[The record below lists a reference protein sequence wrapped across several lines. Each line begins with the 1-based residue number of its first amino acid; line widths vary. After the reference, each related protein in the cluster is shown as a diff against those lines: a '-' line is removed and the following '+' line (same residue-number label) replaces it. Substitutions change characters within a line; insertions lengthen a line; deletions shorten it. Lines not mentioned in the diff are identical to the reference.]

1 MDAITINQGY
11 SQKYV
16 EVLGLK
22 VLSDYDDIGVILNI
36 ANFAKRIFE
45 TVELRWSEVNIH
57 SISKLLMKK
66 GVPVTDFKVIFKDI
80 QKQVSRRLYE
90 GRVMEEEEHA
100 SLGWFEIDGDLVFKA
115 NAVYTADGVK
125 PSNYAGSYDIQS
137 SGNLAAFV
145 DMLIKCVVGNTEL
158 SAICSMAAAATV
170 LPYANDVWKTSFYN
184 AICHL
189 VGNSSTGKSTAA
201 YLFVALGS
209 SPEGVGAMMLSFL
222 ATPNALVQQ
231 IGGNQGYPCAI
242 DEFSTGGGKKFW
254 SDFVYTLANGL
265 GKARC
270 CAGGSKV
277 SQASTFSTV
286 FLTTGEAGILSRCN
300 KNEGVRARLF
310 EFNVDSW
317 TRSADESNYIKKI
330 CKANFGF
337 VTPLIAQELLA
348 NGDIWYEHFRD
359 WRHIIKAQIAE
370 DKLILGIGD
379 RITDVVALFMVSCE
393 IVNSVLR
400 ICLDVEGVF
409 DFFYEHIIF
418 KNAEDANLGIRAHD
432 AILRHFVRY
441 KDRFVDEF
449 DACWMGV
456 EGFVVPPDKEG
467 IRVCLS
473 DKQRS
478 HKGADGK
485 DYRDYIV
492 FYPDA
497 LETILT
503 NAGFSDVRVAMKAMH
518 KEKLLKTKDASRE
531 TYDVTFDGVKI
542 PAYIV
547 WFDDTNY

>member
-1 MDAITINQGY
+1 MDAVTINQGC

-22 VLSDYDDIGVILNI
+22 VLSDCDDIGVVLSI
-36 ANFAKRIFE
+36 ANYMKRKFE
-45 TVELRWSEVNIH
+45 TIEVKWSTMTVASIGRLLR
-57 SISKLLMKK
+57 KK
-66 GVPVTDFKVIFKDI
+66 GVPSTEMRGIFKDI
-80 QKQVSRRLYE
+80 ETQICRKLYRGQV
-90 GRVMEEEEHA
+90 VNEEEHET
-100 SLGWFEIDGDLVFKA
+100 LGWAELDGNLVFKA
-115 NAVYTADGVK
+115 DAIYTVTGK
-125 PSNYAGSYDIQS
+125 RLSTYAGSFNIQS
-137 SGNLAAFV
+137 SGSLEVFV
-145 DMLIKCVVGNTEL
+145 DMLITHVVGNIPL
-158 SAICSMAAAATV
+158 SAICCMAAAATV
-170 LPYANDVWKTSFYN
+170 LPYANEVWRV
-184 AICHL
+184 AICNPIIHL
-189 VGNSSTGKSTAA
+189 VGNSSTGKSTGA
-201 YLFVALGS
+201 YLFIAFGG

-337 VTPLIAQELLA
+337 VTPLIAQELLV

-456 EGFVVPPDKEG
+456 EGFVVLPDKEG

-485 DYRDYIV
+485 EYRDYLV

>member
-1 MDAITINQGY
+1 MDAITINQGC

-22 VLSDYDDIGVILNI
+22 VLSDEDDIGVVLSI
-36 ANFAKRIFE
+36 ANYMKRKFE
-45 TVELRWSEVNIH
+45 TIEIKWSTMTVA
-57 SISKLLMKK
+57 SIGKLLRKK
-66 GVPVTDFKVIFKDI
+66 GVPSTEVRGIFKDI
-80 QKQVSRRLYE
+80 ETQICRKLYRGQV
-90 GRVMEEEEHA
+90 VDDEEHIV
-100 SLGWFEIDGDLVFKA
+100 LGWAELDGNLVFKA
-115 NAVYTADGVK
+115 DAIYTADGVK

-137 SGNLAAFV
+137 SGSLDNFV
-145 DMLIKCVVGNTEL
+145 NMLITHVIGNIPL
-158 SAICSMAAAATV
+158 SAICCMAAAATV
-170 LPYANDVWKTSFYN
+170 LPYANDVWKTSLYN

-189 VGNSSTGKSTAA
+189 VGNSSMGKSTAA

-209 SPEGVGAMMLSFL
+209 SPEGDGSMMLSFL

-265 GKARC
+265 SKARC
-270 CAGGSKV
+270 IAGGSGV
-277 SQASTFSTV
+277 SAIQRFSTV
-286 FLTTGEAGILSRCN
+286 FLTNGEASILSRCN

-310 EFNVDSW
+310 EFNVDAW
-317 TRSADESNYIKKI
+317 TRSAEESNYIKKI

-393 IVNSVLR
+393 ILNSVLS

-456 EGFVVPPDKEG
+456 EGYIVVSDKEG
-467 IRVCLS
+467 IKVRLS

-485 DYRDYIV
+485 EYRDYIV

-497 LETILT
+497 LETILI

-518 KEKLLKTKDASRE
+518 KEKLIKTKDASRE

>member
-1 MDAITINQGY
+1 MDVITINQGC

-22 VLSDYDDIGVILNI
+22 VLSDEDDIGVILNI
-36 ANFAKRIFE
+36 ANFSKRIFE
-45 TVELRWSEVNIH
+45 TVDLKWSEVNIC
-57 SISKLLMKK
+57 SISKLLRKK
-66 GVPVTDFKVIFKDI
+66 GVPVTDFKGIFKDI
-80 QKQVSRRLYE
+80 VSQVSRRLYE
-90 GRVMEEEEHA
+90 GRVMEEGEHT
-100 SLGWFEIDGDLVFKA
+100 SLGWAEIDDNLVFKA

-125 PSNYAGSYDIQS
+125 PSTYAGSFNIQS

-145 DMLIKCVVGNTEL
+145 DMLIRCVVGNTEL
-158 SAICSMAAAATV
+158 SAVCCMAAAATV
-170 LPYANDVWKTSFYN
+170 LPYANKIWRV
-184 AICHL
+184 AICNPIVHI
-189 VGNSSTGKSTAA
+189 VGNSSTGKSTGA
-201 YLFVALGS
+201 YLFIAFGA
-209 SPEGVGAMMLSFL
+209 SPEGNGSMMLSFL

-254 SDFVYTLANGL
+254 SDFVYSLANGL

-286 FLTTGEAGILSRCN
+286 FLTTGEASILSKCN

-310 EFNVDSW
+310 EFNVDAW
-317 TRSADESNYIKKI
+317 TRSAEESNYIKKI

-348 NGDIWYEHFRD
+348 NGDIWYEHFKD
-359 WRHIIKAQIAE
+359 WQCVIKDRIAS

-379 RITDVVALFMVSCE
+379 RISDVVALFMVSCE
-393 IVNSVLR
+393 ILNGVLS
-400 ICLDVEGVF
+400 ICMDVEGVF

-441 KDRFVDEF
+441 KERFVDEF

-456 EGFVVPPDKEG
+456 EGYVVVSDKEG
-467 IRVCLS
+467 IKVRLS

-518 KEKLLKTKDASRE
+518 KEKLLKTKDAVRE
-531 TYDVTFDGVKI
+531 TYDVTFEGVKI

>member
-1 MDAITINQGY
+1 MDAVTINQGC

-22 VLSDYDDIGVILNI
+22 VLSDCDDIGVVLSI
-36 ANFAKRIFE
+36 ANYMKRKFE
-45 TVELRWSEVNIH
+45 TIEVKWSTMTVASIGRLLR
-57 SISKLLMKK
+57 KK
-66 GVPVTDFKVIFKDI
+66 GVPSTEMRGIFKDI
-80 QKQVSRRLYE
+80 ETQICRKLYRGQV
-90 GRVMEEEEHA
+90 VDEEEHLV
-100 SLGWFEIDGDLVFKA
+100 LGWAKIDGNFVFKA
-115 NAVYTADGVK
+115 DAIYTADGVK

-137 SGNLAAFV
+137 SGSLDNFV
-145 DMLIKCVVGNTEL
+145 DMLIRCVVGNTEL

-310 EFNVDSW
+310 EFNVDAW
-317 TRSADESNYIKKI
+317 TRNAEESDYIKMV

-441 KDRFVDEF
+441 KDRYVDDYE
-449 DACWMGV
+449 AGATLT
-456 EGFVVPPDKEG
+456 EGYAVFADKEG
-467 IRVCLS
+467 IKVHVPSRY
-473 DKQRS
+473 KP

-485 DYRDYIV
+485 EYRDYLI

-503 NAGFSDVRVAMKAMH
+503 NAGFSDVRVAMRAMH
-518 KEKLLKTKDASRE
+518 KEKLLKTKDAVRQ

>member
-1 MDAITINQGY
+1 MLVTH
-11 SQKYV
+11 
-16 EVLGLK
+16 
-22 VLSDYDDIGVILNI
+22 VI
-36 ANFAKRIFE
+36 
-45 TVELRWSEVNIH
+45 
-57 SISKLLMKK
+57 
-66 GVPVTDFKVIFKDI
+66 
-80 QKQVSRRLYE
+80 
-90 GRVMEEEEHA
+90 
-100 SLGWFEIDGDLVFKA
+100 
-115 NAVYTADGVK
+115 
-125 PSNYAGSYDIQS
+125 
-137 SGNLAAFV
+137 
-145 DMLIKCVVGNTEL
+145 GNTPL
-158 SAICSMAAAATV
+158 SAVCCMAAAATV
-170 LPYANDVWKTSFYN
+170 LPYANEVWKV
-184 AICHL
+184 AICNPIIHL

-209 SPEGVGAMMLSFL
+209 SPEGDGSMMLSFL

-265 GKARC
+265 SRARC
-270 CAGGSKV
+270 IAGGTGV
-277 SQASTFSTV
+277 SAIQRFSTV
-286 FLTTGEAGILSRCN
+286 FLTNGEASILSKCN

-310 EFNVDSW
+310 EFNVDAW
-317 TRSADESNYIKKI
+317 TRNAEESDYIKMV

-337 VTPLIAQELLA
+337 VTPMIAQELLA
-348 NGDIWYEHFRD
+348 NGDVWHEHFKD
-359 WRHIIKAQIAE
+359 WQHIIKARIKE
-370 DKLILGIGD
+370 EKLILGIGD
-379 RITDVVALFMVSCE
+379 RISDVVALFMVSCE

-456 EGFVVPPDKEG
+456 EGFVVLPDKEG

-485 DYRDYIV
+485 EYRDSIV

-503 NAGFSDVRVAMKAMH
+503 NAGFSDIRVAMKAMH
-518 KEKLLKTKDASRE
+518 KEKLIKTKDASRE